1 MAEFKDMIDINK
13 KHVSDSFCVLP
24 WMHLN
29 VQPNGEVFQC
39 CMAPTDRPVGNVA
52 DNTLP
57 EIWNN
62 HSMKDIRRKMMK
74 GIKPKLCQRCYMM
87 EDNGAT
93 SPRNTFNQFF
103 EKDINTL
110 TRNTDKDSGHNHK
123 FVLKYWDFRWS
134 NICNFKCR
142 MCGTFASSK
151 WEDDEKALHG
161 RSNGG
166 LRNFRTEAKEDVF
179 KYVDEFMGDVEEIY
193 FAGGEPLMMD
203 EHYQILEK
211 LIAAGR
217 TDVRLRYNTNFSH
230 IKFKKW
236 NLQELWQHFLDDPKG
251 NIQLFAS
258 LDAAGKLAEVARH
271 GTKWNVVH
279 NNVKECLE
287 RGMEIHLGPTLSL
300 LNIFHLTDLLDI
312 SFELGIPEERITMN
326 NFLTAPACYD
336 IRILPDHLK
345 EEVLEQFTDYMD
357 KFDDG
362 YRKNFLQY
370 VYNIWTSFLYSDFP
384 GDLRQIQIARLEFLR
399 ATTILDK
406 RRKEDFLE
414 VNPQYT
420 EWFEELRSIV
430 PNYHD
435 VETFYNDRTPV

>member
-1 MAEFKDMIDINK
+1 MSEFKELIDINK
-13 KHVSDSFCVLP
+13 KHVSESFCVLP

-39 CMAPTDRPVGNVA
+39 CMAPTDRPVGNVK

-62 HSMKDIRRKMMK
+62 HSMKDIRRKMLK

-87 EDNGAT
+87 EDNGVA
-93 SPRNTFNQFF
+93 SPRNTFNKFF
-103 EKDINTL
+103 EKDISKL

-151 WEDDEKALHG
+151 WEEDEKALHG

-166 LRNFRTEAKEDVF
+166 LRNFRTEAKEDIW
-179 KYVDEFMGDVEEIY
+179 KYIDEFIGDVEEIY

-236 NLQELWQHFLDDPKG
+236 DLQELWQHFLDDPKG

-279 NNVKECLE
+279 NNVRECID

-312 SFELGIPEERITMN
+312 SFELGIPEDRITMN
-326 NFLTAPACYD
+326 NFLTAPSCYD
-336 IRILPDHLK
+336 IRILPDDLK
-345 EEVLEQFTDYMD
+345 ADVLERFQDYMD
-357 KFDDG
+357 KFEDG
-362 YRKNFLQY
+362 YRRSFLEF
-370 VYNIWTSFLYSDFP
+370 VYNAWTSFLYSDFP
-384 GDLRQIQIARLEFLR
+384 GDLQQIQIARLEFLR
-399 ATTILDK
+399 ATTILDN
-406 RRKEDFLE
+406 RRKENFLE

-420 EWFEELRSIV
+420 DWFKELRSIV

-435 VETFYNDRTPV
+435 EETFYKERTV

>member
-1 MAEFKDMIDINK
+1 MSEFKELIDINK
-13 KHVSDSFCVLP
+13 EHVSESFCVLP

-39 CMAPTDRPVGNVA
+39 CMAPHDRPVGDVTK
-52 DNTLP
+52 NTLP

-62 HSMKDIRRKMMK
+62 HSMKDIRRKMIK
-74 GIKPKLCQRCYMM
+74 GIKPKLCQRCFMM
-87 EDNGAT
+87 EDNGVA
-93 SPRNTFNQFF
+93 SPRNTFNEFF
-103 EKDINTL
+103 KKDIKSL
-110 TRNTDKDSGHNHK
+110 TRNTEESGHNNK
-123 FVLKYWDFRWS
+123 FILKYWDFRWS

-161 RSNGG
+161 QTYGG
-166 LRNFRTEAKEDVF
+166 LRNFRSEAKEDVF
-179 KYVDEFMGDVEEIY
+179 KYVDEFMDDVEEVY

-203 EHYQILEK
+203 EHYIILEK

-236 NLQELWQHFLDDPKG
+236 DLEEMWKPFLENPKG

-258 LDAAGKLAEVARH
+258 LDAVGKLAEVARH

-279 NNVKECLE
+279 NNVKECID

-300 LNIFHLTDLLDI
+300 LNIHHLTELLDVC
-312 SFELGIPEERITMN
+312 FELGIPEDRITMN
-326 NFLTAPACYD
+326 NFLTSPGCYD
-336 IRILPDHLK
+336 IRILPEHLK
-345 EEVLEQFTDYMD
+345 EEVLQDLSDYIT
-357 KFDDG
+357 KFEG
-362 YRKNFLQY
+362 NEYRMSFLNF
-370 VYNIWTSFLYSDFP
+370 VHSAWTSFIYSDFP
-384 GDLRQIQIARLEFLR
+384 GDLQAVQIARLEFLR

-414 VNPQYT
+414 VNPQYS
-420 EWFEELRSIV
+420 EWFDELRAIV
-430 PNYHD
+430 GNYHD
-435 VETFYNDRTPV
+435 VDTFYNERE